1 MLWLLAEGRDDEEIA
16 ERLVISPR
24 TVKND
29 VSSILLKRQMENRIQ
44 AAVYAVRKGLPDFA
58 IGWPPGS

>member
-1 MLWLLAEGRDDEEIA
+1 MLWLLAEGRDNEEMA

-29 VSSILLKRQMENRIQ
+29 VSSSLLRRQMEPRIQ
-44 AAVYAVRKGLPDFA
+44 AAVYAVRKGLPDGV
-58 IGWPPGS
+58 IGWPPGC